1 MLMDTPIFFV
11 FLFIHI
17 ASLITGFGAVI
28 TIDFSGVLWMMK
40 KLPLKTVS
48 QIANVTQRLIW
59 IGWTGLV
66 LSGIG
71 LITLKGFID
80 ELTWIKLF
88 FVAMLGL
95 NGIFLHYIKKSTD
108 ALGDVNELPKHLIF
122 RTGLASAISQL
133 GWWGALT
140 IGFVHRHIW
149 HYIPYPKDPWIYMIV
164 IALLIA
170 IAAVIGNSVTRETVP
185 PPQV

>member
-1 MLMDTPIFFV
+1 MDTPVFFV

-17 ASLITGFGAVI
+17 VSLITGFGAVI
-28 TIDFSGVLWMMK
+28 AIDFSGVLWMLK
-40 KLPLKTVS
+40 KLPLKTVA
-48 QIANVTQRLIW
+48 QIAEVTQRLIW
-59 IGWTGLV
+59 IGWVGLV

-80 ELTWIKLF
+80 NLTWIKLF

-95 NGIFLHYIKKSTD
+95 NGIFLHFIKKATD
-108 ALGDVNELPKHLIF
+108 RLGDVNDLPPNLVFK
-122 RTGLASAISQL
+122 TGLASTISQL
-133 GWWGALT
+133 GWWGALS

-149 HYIPYPKDPWIYMIV
+149 HYISGPKNPWIYMVAIIV
-164 IALLIA
+164 LIAL
-170 IAAVIGNSVTRETVP
+170 AAVIGNAVTRKTSL